1 MNTIAQVIPSTD
13 KSWMK
18 SVPCKKAEGCM
29 NAKCGFMHPETRI
42 VQVKEVAVCKWGSE
56 CKTVGCTFSHPEGKT
71 IAVCKYGSACFNKA
85 CKFDHPEGKTGVKPC
100 LNGVKCRKTEC
111 QFAHPEGRVA
121 HIPCESGAVCFTM
134 DCQFSHPKGWNPIAV
149 KKAVVKQLTV
159 EECVKTRVSGAGQ
172 VKKETT
178 EGSGARPAFH
188 KKKANRAKDGAKKEF
203 SGERKPKS
211 RKIIGNQLKKEE
223 PKVENVLGVPESK
236 TVDWAELAEQSDDE
250 EPQPQLKMK
259 RYRKPRN

>member
-1 MNTIAQVIPSTD
+1 MTTTVTQVIPSTD

-18 SVPCKKAEGCM
+18 SVPCKKAEGCT

-42 VQVKEVAVCKWGSE
+42 VQVKEAAVCKWGSE
-56 CKTVGCTFSHPEGKT
+56 CKTVGCTFFHPEGKT
-71 IAVCKYGSACFNKA
+71 TAVCKYGSACFNKA
-85 CKFDHPEGKTGVKPC
+85 CKFDHPEGQTGVKPC

-159 EECVKTRVSGAGQ
+159 EECGVSRP
-172 VKKETT
+172 KKETV

-188 KKKANRAKDGAKKEF
+188 KKKVNRAKEGGAKKEF
-203 SGERKPKS
+203 SGEKKPRCRKT
-211 RKIIGNQLKKEE
+211 IGNRSKKEE
-223 PKVENVLGVPESK
+223 TKEVENVLGVPESK

-250 EPQPQLKMK
+250 PVTQLKMK
-259 RYRKPRN
+259 RYRKPRSN